1 MVARVTQRP
10 RSMLGSEPKIRMPY
24 SLASLRVGP
33 RPFRSAWT
41 LALVIALLAFPA
53 TAAAEG
59 EATPSQLHEAEMVAA
74 NYWGQPACGWPIV
87 VYHQLGPG
95 VFGVAVG
102 FDCAIA
108 LARYDWID
116 NPETLCETMAHEWGH
131 LVLGPK
137 YFAAVNPG
145 DPEHSPDP
153 NNIMYASLLGPRKF
167 APCIPMGRPPAAT
180 MQRRDS
186 RHHGRHSV
194 RPSY

>member
-1 MVARVTQRP
+1 
-10 RSMLGSEPKIRMPY
+10 MPY
-24 SLASLRVGP
+24 SLASLGIGA
-33 RPFRSAWT
+33 RPFCRAGT
-41 LALVIALLAFPA
+41 FALVVVLLAFPA

-59 EATPSQLHEAEMVAA
+59 EATPAQLHEAEMIAA
-74 NYWGQPACGWPIV
+74 AYWGRPPCGWPLV

-116 NPETLCETMAHEWGH
+116 NPETLCETMTHEWGH
-131 LVLGPK
+131 LVLGPG

-153 NNIMYASLLGPRKF
+153 NSIMHAGLLGPRKF
-167 APCIPMGRPPAAT
+167 APCMPMGHPPAVMT
-180 MQRRDS
+180 QRRDS
-186 RHHGRHSV
+186 RHRGR
-194 RPSY
+194 